1 MQRGLLR
8 MSRDAVAGSLRMRI
22 MLMVLAAFLVVAA
35 PAAWCFSWLVDH
47 TVIRLG
53 TLFAEKQIL
62 YDRYRGLEALTREVA
77 LAETLARSPVVMEW
91 AQDEFDRDRYARGI
105 AELEHFRRTFSDQ
118 SYFFV
123 IGRSGNYYYNDRQG
137 SYTGAQRRYT
147 LSPENPRDGWYYTTA
162 AQGAGCHLNVD
173 HDDNL
178 AVTKVWINCV
188 VVAEDGQPLGIL
200 GTGIDLTDFIRNV
213 VETDQSGVES
223 MFVDRSGAIQA
234 NRNESLIDF
243 HSLTKDSD
251 AKTTFFQ
258 LLDRD
263 SDRAALRAMME
274 EVADDDANAA
284 ARFLQMDGHRTLV
297 GIGYLDK
304 LGWYNVTVMDV
315 DRIIDRR
322 LFLPI
327 GLLLVAMMVSVA
339 LLLGWLFKR
348 AVLDRLARLEGSLA
362 SIERGDRDALVEDHG
377 RDEVG
382 RLADALNRMATA
394 VSSRRASLEDAVRE
408 RTEQLERIAYL
419 DPLTGVLN
427 RRGLV
432 EAFAQFEAHGRRT
445 GVLILDID
453 RFKSIND
460 ANGHLAGDTVISEVA
475 KRLIDVTREGDICAR
490 WGGDEFV
497 LLLRD
502 CSPRLLTETGSRV
515 LQIVRRQPV
524 QLPDGSPL
532 HVTTSIGAHIAQS
545 GEALE
550 AASVKADRAL
560 YAAKSQG
567 RNRMVVY
574 DASHHAGFAPARVA

>member
-1 MQRGLLR
+1 
-8 MSRDAVAGSLRMRI
+8 
-22 MLMVLAAFLVVAA
+22 
-35 PAAWCFSWLVDH
+35 
-47 TVIRLG
+47 
-53 TLFAEKQIL
+53 
-62 YDRYRGLEALTREVA
+62 
-77 LAETLARSPVVMEW
+77 
-91 AQDEFDRDRYARGI
+91 
-105 AELEHFRRTFSDQ
+105 
-118 SYFFV
+118 V
-123 IGRSGNYYYNDRQG
+123 IGHSGNYYYNDRQG

-147 LSPENPRDGWYYTTA
+147 LSPDNPRDGWYYTTA

-178 AVTKVWINCV
+178 AVTKVWITCV
-188 VVAEDGQPLGIL
+188 VVAEDGRPLGIL

-432 EAFAQFEAHGRRT
+432 EAFTQFEAHGRRT

>member
-8 MSRDAVAGSLRMRI
+8 MSKDAVAGSLRMRI
-22 MLMVLAAFLVVAA
+22 MLMVLAAFLAVAA

-91 AQDEFDRDRYARGI
+91 AENEFDRDRYARGI

-147 LSPENPRDGWYYTTA
+147 LSPDNPRDGWYYTTA

-274 EVADDDANAA
+274 EVAHEEANAA
-284 ARFLQMDGHRTLV
+284 ARFLQMNGHRALV

-327 GLLLVAMMVSVA
+327 GLLLVTMMVSVA

-348 AVLDRLARLEGSLA
+348 AVLDRLARLEGSL
-362 SIERGDRDALVEDHG
+362 SRIERGDREALVEDHG

-394 VSSRRASLEDAVRE
+394 VSGRRASLEDAVRE

-432 EAFAQFEAHGRRT
+432 EAFAQFEEHGRRT

-460 ANGHLAGDTVISEVA
+460 ASGHLAGDTVITEVA

-515 LQIVRRQPV
+515 LQIVHRQPV
-524 QLPDGSPL
+524 QLPDGSPT
-532 HVTTSIGAHIAQS
+532 HVTTSIGAHIAQTD
-545 GEALE
+545 EALE